1 MAGSLKR
8 RHEESAVA
16 PLSDYHL
23 RKEDH
28 QATDEGSDHF
38 DESYLADEDR
48 VNSPN
53 NVLDA
58 HRMFSPPV
66 RESKRTL
73 SFKQQERTY
82 DADDDAEKRVTI
94 WNWREQR
101 NLSGNSAPFKKNLQ
115 EYIRK
120 HPDWEEYVGQ
130 DKDAQTGKKLPA
142 KKMLP
147 PAPRD
152 PSHPYYH
159 MPRQGA
165 NSAPAA
171 GTPSTNPAPGSPV
184 PQQTS
189 YGTRSSQSRTRE
201 VIATVSPSKTW
212 TRAPADIHPDL
223 AFPMTIILES
233 PAAVAMRRSL
243 EMAQR
248 HKEMVQQCDEEEED
262 QEGGEEALRI
272 AKDAELAAWEAAT
285 AAVAA
290 EKAKKETAQQKLVQE
305 QLESRQ
311 NAHEEQQDVVVSGAM
326 ARIQAF
332 KKRRLMAVVA

>member
-1 MAGSLKR
+1 MGAKAILDPADPAFIS
-8 RHEESAVA
+8 
-16 PLSDYHL
+16 
-23 RKEDH
+23 
-28 QATDEGSDHF
+28 
-38 DESYLADEDR
+38 DEDR
-48 VNSPN
+48 VNSPHN
-53 NVLDA
+53 LLDA
-58 HRMFSPPV
+58 HRVFNPPP

-73 SFKQQERTY
+73 SFSKQQESND
-82 DADDDAEKRVTI
+82 DAAEKRVTI
-94 WNWREQR
+94 WNWKEQR
-101 NLSGNSAPFKKNLQ
+101 KLSGNSAPFKKNLQ

-130 DKDAQTGKKLPA
+130 DKDAQTGKKLSP

-152 PSHPYYH
+152 PNHPYYH
-159 MPRQGA
+159 MPRQGP
-165 NSAPAA
+165 NSGPPAA
-171 GTPSTNPAPGSPV
+171 GTPSANPAPGSPV

-189 YGTRSSQSRTRE
+189 YGTRSSQTRTRE

-233 PAAVAMRRSL
+233 PEAVDMRRSL

-248 HKEMVQQCDEEEED
+248 HKEMVQECDEEDD

-272 AKDAELAAWEAAT
+272 AKEAELAAWEAAT

-290 EKAKKETAQQKLVQE
+290 EKAEKQTARQKLVQE